1 MPPLI
6 LNLSVNKPSFRPPSE
21 VYKWSTTMR
30 EARAAHRRKHL
41 LPSPTPPLPEPSS
54 PESSSLESS
63 SPSSSIDTASQ
74 LSNLPIVPTF
84 ETEWSNKAYA
94 GEATTIAKTPFTYEL
109 VNWQRLPG
117 YCTTFKQLLMRW
129 II

>member
-1 MPPLI
+1 
-6 LNLSVNKPSFRPPSE
+6 
-21 VYKWSTTMR
+21 MR

-54 PESSSLESS
+54 PEPSSPESSSPESS

-74 LSNLPIVPTF
+74 LSNLPIVPTY
-84 ETEWSNKAYA
+84 ETEWSKKPYA
-94 GEATTIAKTPFTYEL
+94 GEATTIAKTPFTYDL

-117 YCTTFKQLLMRW
+117 YCQPISEPTNRLTSGIWLFGVPTEHTVTGNRW
-129 II
+129 